1 MSAPEVITREID
13 LSTRVPGFNGVYAGL
28 VLPTNRGPV
37 DKPTLVTSDT
47 DLLRRYTI
55 NETVPIDGNDAF
67 FSALAFLEK
76 GDKLWVIRCA
86 GEGALYY
93 DRGITMRSN
102 DRRVYN

>member
-86 GEGALYY
+86 GEGALN
-93 DRGITMRSN
+93 GGAE
-102 DRRVYN
+102 